1 MNKVRSSKRRCIF
14 TKFYEAVPIHI
25 ALNSNT
31 VNHLVYSY
39 INPLFSTTWSQMLF
53 PLMQFYYVA
62 LNVIPLY
69 RLAKITFVCFPSA
82 VSHCKP
88 LFNLLLTTSPQSFFF
103 LVLSKH
109 YLPSIVYLCLRLF
122 LLSI

>member
-53 PLMQFYYVA
+53 SSDAVLLRCFECDP
-62 LNVIPLY
+62 
-69 RLAKITFVCFPSA
+69 FV
-82 VSHCKP
+82 
-88 LFNLLLTTSPQSFFF
+88 
-103 LVLSKH
+103 
-109 YLPSIVYLCLRLF
+109 
-122 LLSI
+122 